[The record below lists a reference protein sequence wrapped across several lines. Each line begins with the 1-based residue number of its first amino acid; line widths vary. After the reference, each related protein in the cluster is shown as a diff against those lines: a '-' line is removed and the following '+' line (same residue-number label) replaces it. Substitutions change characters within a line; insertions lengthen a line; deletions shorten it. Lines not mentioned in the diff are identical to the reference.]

1 MKSGVTQRTEERT
14 KGESEAKRRL
24 RENDP
29 YNFPELDQT
38 VAVVLSK
45 DLMQA
50 KFNDHGEE
58 ISTPGRRFKGYSE

>member
-1 MKSGVTQRTEERT
+1 M
-14 KGESEAKRRL
+14 ESEAKRRL

-50 KFNDHGEE
+50 RFNDHGEE

>member
-1 MKSGVTQRTEERT
+1 M

-24 RENDP
+24 KENDP

-45 DLMQA
+45 DLMQP
-50 KFNDHGEE
+50 KFNDHGEV